1 MEVVEEEVRQAIEEL
16 DVDLPELPEGEA
28 DENAEREWLYNSER
42 EFMEQTVHFRK
53 VQGKE

>member
-1 MEVVEEEVRQAIEEL
+1 MRQAIEEL

-28 DENAEREWLYNSER
+28 DENAEREWLYDSER